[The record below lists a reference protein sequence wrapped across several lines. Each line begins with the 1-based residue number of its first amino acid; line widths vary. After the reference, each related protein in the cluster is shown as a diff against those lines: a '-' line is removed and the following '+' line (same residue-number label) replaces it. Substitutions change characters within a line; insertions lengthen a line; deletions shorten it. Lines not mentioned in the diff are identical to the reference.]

1 MLHAASAG
9 AGIPTASLRAS
20 VHHYVAAAPNPK
32 AALALVRHLEQLVGV
47 NVDAGE
53 LESAAGDYERQVN
66 LAVQSD
72 PDVQDRKSVVS
83 GKSVDLGGR
92 GIIKNKTHNY
102 APRIEL

>member
-72 PDVQDRKSVVS
+72 PDVQAFVERLERSEERRV
-83 GKSVDLGGR
+83 GKERRSR
-92 GIIKNKTHNY
+92 WSPYH
-102 APRIEL
+102 